1 MADWSTISALA
12 TGGGTL
18 VLALATFASVR
29 SSNRTARIAEQ
40 SLLIGV
46 RPLLMPS
53 RLEDPP
59 FRVFWSDE
67 HLATLRGGIACID
80 VVDGRI
86 YLAFSLRNAASG
98 IAVLQA
104 WWVRTDFS
112 PGDPRPD
119 PDAMR
124 LQGRDLYIPAGDVGF
139 WQAAVR
145 DPDDVLYT
153 GLLAAI
159 AAQQR
164 LIVDILYSDHEGG
177 QRVISRFSL
186 AHSERSEWE
195 VGVAHHWNVD
205 RDDPRPRE

>member
-1 MADWSTISALA
+1 MTDWSTISALA

-18 VLALATFASVR
+18 VLAIATFASVR

-40 SLLIGV
+40 SLLVGL

-59 FRVFWSDE
+59 FRVFWADE
-67 HLATLRGGIACID
+67 HGATLRGGIACID
-80 VVDGRI
+80 VIDDRI
-86 YLAFSLRNAASG
+86 YLAFSLRNAANG

-104 WWVRTDFS
+104 WSILPDYAPS
-112 PGDPRPD
+112 DPPSEPD
-119 PDAMR
+119 SMH
-124 LQGRDLYIPAGDVGF
+124 LQARDLYIPAGDVGF
-139 WQAAVR
+139 WQVAVR
-145 DPDDVLYT
+145 DPADALHA

-159 AAQQR
+159 EARRR

-186 AHSERSEWE
+186 AYSERSEWE
-195 VGVAHHWNVD
+195 VGVGHHWNVD

>member
-53 RLEDPP
+53 RLEDAP

-67 HLATLRGGIACID
+67 
-80 VVDGRI
+80 
-86 YLAFSLRNAASG
+86 
-98 IAVLQA
+98 
-104 WWVRTDFS
+104 
-112 PGDPRPD
+112 
-119 PDAMR
+119 
-124 LQGRDLYIPAGDVGF
+124 
-139 WQAAVR
+139 
-145 DPDDVLYT
+145 
-153 GLLAAI
+153 
-159 AAQQR
+159 
-164 LIVDILYSDHEGG
+164 HEGG

-186 AHSERSEWE
+186 AYSERSEWD

-205 RDDPRPRE
+205 RDDPRPRD